1 MLPSNRLEEIL
12 SLLPQKHIL
21 VVGDFF
27 LDKYLLLERRLSE
40 ISLETGLEA
49 YQVKERRVSP
59 GAAGTVVN
67 NLRALGVQVTALSV
81 IGADGEGYE
90 LKRAL
95 AAQQVNIAPLLEAPN
110 RFTPT
115 YTKPMMRE
123 NDGRTHEL
131 NRFDIKNRHPLPDE
145 LQQEI
150 ISRLQALAAGVDGII
165 VADQVPEPECGVV
178 AGRVRQAI
186 IALGAQADAPVI
198 SVDSRERIGLF
209 KNVILKPNAAEAL
222 KAVSLAGKSSRQ
234 LNSKPEPIR
243 NESVSPSKQLP
254 KRPALGN
261 EKAIDA
267 KQAGEAVELPDL
279 AAAQRAGEILFRQ
292 SGQPVF
298 VTLGA
303 QGMLLVTANGA
314 QLASALPVD
323 GPLDIVGA
331 GDSVIAALTAALC
344 CGATPFEAAQLGN
357 LAAWVTVQ
365 QVGTTGTASA
375 EQLRRANKRARKSTA
390 E

>member
-12 SLLPQKHIL
+12 TLLPQKHIL

-59 GAAGTVVN
+59 GAAGTVTN
-67 NLRALGVQVTALSV
+67 NLRALGAQVTALSV

-95 AAQQVNIAPLLEAPN
+95 AAQQVNIAPLLEASN

-123 NDGRTHEL
+123 NDGRTREL

-178 AGRVRQAI
+178 TGRVRQAI
-186 IALGAQADAPVI
+186 TALGVQEDAPVI

-222 KAVSLAGKSSRQ
+222 KAIGV
-234 LNSKPEPIR
+234 
-243 NESVSPSKQLP
+243 
-254 KRPALGN
+254 
-261 EKAIDA
+261 
-267 KQAGEAVELPDL
+267 KQAEEAAESPDL
-279 AAAQRAGEILFRQ
+279 TAAQRAGEILFRQ
-292 SGQPVF
+292 SGKPVF

-314 QLASALPVD
+314 QLAPALPVG

-375 EQLRRANKRARKSTA
+375 EQLRRANSIAKKIHFQHFT
-390 E
+390 